1 MLNKIEFVVTYA
13 CTGRCKHCSEGEHT
27 SCGER
32 IDPHI
37 AADAVRKIASEYD
50 IKTVMTFGGEPL
62 LYPDA
67 VYAIIAAAKERNIPQ
82 RQIITNGYFSKNAD
96 KIREVVEQLAVCGV
110 NDLLLSWTTVG
121 THTRGR
127 SLSRCAEGHGRCC
140 RPTYRHRPRHPPS
153 TCPAAGPW
161 VNSQTSG
168 GRDLGLGLQRTT
180 PGPGAQPATA
190 TMDTSSGLLLKGRPR
205 GSFLG
210 MESRALEAQ
219 WLISPWQGCTLSHP
233 SRSRAPRSRIHRG
246 ARGKARH

>member
-1 MLNKIEFVVTYA
+1 MPGVQVHADDGALAEPRGEACLVTLVMEEAWGQREVLALPQLLGAPDGRRAAAVLHVEADLPVVTA
-13 CTGRCKHCSEGEHT
+13 QQGGRGLVQVIPDPVEICESERPRLSPGPP
-27 SCGER
+27 GG
-32 IDPHI
+32 PPP
-37 AADAVRKIASEYD
+37 
-50 IKTVMTFGGEPL
+50 TVAL
-62 LYPDA
+62 HSHSSSS
-67 VYAIIAAAKERNIPQ
+67 PQ
-82 RQIITNGYFSKNAD
+82 RQS
-96 KIREVVEQLAVCGV
+96 RPRWAVCR
-110 NDLLLSWTTVG
+110 LPQKASLWLSQSQKDSPVTG
-121 THTRGR
+121 TALGMDD
-127 SLSRCAEGHGRCC
+127 
-140 RPTYRHRPRHPPS
+140 
-153 TCPAAGPW
+153 GPW